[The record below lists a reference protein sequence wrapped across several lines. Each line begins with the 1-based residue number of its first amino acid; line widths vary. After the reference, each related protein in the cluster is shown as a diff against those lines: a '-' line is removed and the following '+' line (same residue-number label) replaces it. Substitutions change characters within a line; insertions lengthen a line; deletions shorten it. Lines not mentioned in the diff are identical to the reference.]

1 LTRRI
6 SSLQSRI
13 ILFHLLAIL
22 LAATA
27 VPLANYLVINRS
39 ANLFE
44 GRILR
49 SHAEQIARYLVKD
62 AEGQWRL
69 ALPPDLSAFYG
80 QELEGLSYAVRG
92 HDGRLIIISGKD
104 SDAALA
110 TPTPSLSQMSH
121 DGAQVY
127 AVSVAHGGL

>member
-1 LTRRI
+1 MRI

-13 ILFHLLAIL
+13 ILFHLLAIV
-22 LAATA
+22 LATIA

-44 GRILR
+44 ARILR
-49 SHAEQIARYLVKD
+49 SHAEQIAGYLKKD
-62 AEGQWRL
+62 AQGQWRL

-92 HDGRLIIISGKD
+92 QGGRLIIISGKD
-104 SDAALA
+104 SDAALVA
-110 TPTPSLSQMSH
+110 PRSSLSVLVKARLPS
-121 DGAQVY
+121 AN
-127 AVSVAHGGL
+127 AA